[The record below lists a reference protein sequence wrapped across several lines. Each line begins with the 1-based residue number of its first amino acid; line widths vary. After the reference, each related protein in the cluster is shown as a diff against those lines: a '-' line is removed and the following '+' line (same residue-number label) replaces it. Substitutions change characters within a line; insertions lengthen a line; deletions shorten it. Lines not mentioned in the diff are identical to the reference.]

1 MRILILL
8 LLLSGA
14 ALAQTTPE
22 AVATKLYD
30 WALKADLKI
39 RERLPEAEQFLTPE
53 LYGLLS
59 KAYNLDPN
67 TGSFL
72 DFDPWSNSQMG
83 AQKYTVGKAR
93 LVGGLAKVPITVS
106 ILHGGKGSY
115 TCVLRPA
122 GDSWQVAN
130 LVYAPDFNLLS
141 YLKDLTKN
149 P

>member
-1 MRILILL
+1 MIL

-14 ALAQTTPE
+14 ALAQTSPE
-22 AVATKLYD
+22 EVARQLYG

-39 RERLPEAEQFLTPE
+39 RERLPEAERYLTPE
-53 LYGLLS
+53 LYGLLHQ
-59 KAYNLDPN
+59 AYNLDPN

-72 DFDPWSNSQMG
+72 DFDPWSNTQMG
-83 AQKYTVGKAR
+83 AEKYTVGAAR
-93 LVGGLAKVPITVS
+93 LVGGLAKVPITVT
-106 ILHGGKGSY
+106 ILRGGTQKY

-141 YLKDLTKN
+141 YLKDLTKA